1 MRLVVCILFLFL
13 ATGCSNTPIDDGAQ
27 FGPFTQVKTL
37 FTSAFL
43 AETDEGVVLVDAGFS
58 ASAKQIGKA
67 LEERSLALSDV
78 SDVIITHGHSD
89 HVIGLE
95 AFPSARVWAHEDEVA
110 RIEEEAAEGVEV
122 THTVVDGDTI
132 AVGALAMEVLHVPGH
147 TEGNL
152 CVLSEG
158 VLLMGDTAMSF
169 KDGTVGPAP
178 ERYSEDPEAAAQALL
193 ALRDRLLDRE
203 ETLEAV
209 VFAHSGGL
217 NDPAAFWNMAGN

>member
-67 LEERSLALSDV
+67 LEERSLELSDV

-95 AFPSARVWAHEDEVA
+95 AFPSARVWAHEDFAANA
-110 RIEEEAAEGVEV
+110 RPLRSL
-122 THTVVDGDTI
+122 TL
-132 AVGALAMEVLHVPGH
+132 GA
-147 TEGNL
+147 
-152 CVLSEG
+152 
-158 VLLMGDTAMSF
+158 
-169 KDGTVGPAP
+169 GP
-178 ERYSEDPEAAAQALL
+178 R
-193 ALRDRLLDRE
+193 
-203 ETLEAV
+203 
-209 VFAHSGGL
+209 
-217 NDPAAFWNMAGN
+217 